1 MNYEWPKRPG
11 TRWLKT
17 GRFKTCNER
26 ESSGQE
32 NRDSVHN
39 QWLEKSLIIRRG
51 EVVIDGC
58 EARKRGNGLF

>member
-1 MNYEWPKRPG
+1 MSGRRDPEHDGSKRED
-11 TRWLKT
+11 LKPAM
-17 GRFKTCNER
+17 NER
-26 ESSGQE
+26 GSGQE